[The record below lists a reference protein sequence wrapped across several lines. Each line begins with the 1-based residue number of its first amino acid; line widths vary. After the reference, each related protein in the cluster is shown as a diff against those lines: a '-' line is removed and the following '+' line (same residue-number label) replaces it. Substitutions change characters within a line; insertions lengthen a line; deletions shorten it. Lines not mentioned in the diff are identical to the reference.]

1 MPISHSDHGQ
11 NSFYGGTVS
20 KICVCYRSI
29 LTRNVGGRF
38 ATHPSFAFLV
48 FNMLLRSEN
57 RRISHIRMAKNCF
70 EKVKQIHET
79 LTSEEIKAAEEE
91 YRKTRTTTNSKIA
104 YLLRELSAF
113 GHGQHMSNE
122 ERLYARRK
130 IQSLCLQYGMSNI
143 WFTINPNDLTNEV
156 NMKLT
161 AFRGQD
167 EKEAEKLFGMLQR
180 HINSVQHTVR
190 DPVSAAI
197 FFHREISLFFEKYV
211 RTGENSVFGKVSCY
225 FACVETNERG
235 ALHLHGF
242 LWLDANVHLPN
253 LLKDTAKPENE
264 SYRESVSK
272 YIDSVFSE
280 VRENSAHTFLR
291 LMRPRVAMSSM
302 QRCTGVGK
310 ASLSTGWSLS
320 KTLTGLMR
328 YLTRRRIG

>member
-1 MPISHSDHGQ
+1 M
-11 NSFYGGTVS
+11 
-20 KICVCYRSI
+20 
-29 LTRNVGGRF
+29 
-38 ATHPSFAFLV
+38 LV
-48 FNMLLRSEN
+48 RSEN
-57 RRISHIRMAKNCF
+57 RRISHIRMAKKCF
-70 EKVKQIHET
+70 EKVRQIHET
-79 LTSEEIKAAEEE
+79 LTSDEIKAAEEE
-91 YRKTRTTTNSKIA
+91 YRETRTTTNSKVA

-130 IQSLCLQYGMSNI
+130 IQSLCLQNGMSNI
-143 WFTINPNDLTNEV
+143 WFTINPNDLTNEI

-161 AFRGQD
+161 AFRGQN
-167 EKEAEKLFGMLQR
+167 EKEAEELFRMLQQ
-180 HINSVQHTVR
+180 HIKSIQHTVR
-190 DPVSAAI
+190 DPVSAAV

-253 LLKDTAKPENE
+253 LLEDTAKPENE

-280 VRENSAHTFLR
+280 VRESSAHTFLR
-291 LMRPRVAMSSM
+291 LMRPRAATSRT
-302 QRCTGVGK
+302 QRRIGVGK
-310 ASLSTGWSLS
+310 AYLSTGRSLS
-320 KTLTGLMR
+320 KTLIGSMK
-328 YLTRRRIG
+328 YLTRRPIG